1 MYSDANRRSSMRRSN
16 DEFLRRMIGG
26 EQVSAERTVMSST
39 APMPFKPIAPS
50 VPNLRPNHKTACDGT
65 PRGEANDMG
74 NVGGESC
81 PLYVKTPS
89 LAMVYAPRQCWQNLF
104 DPQTALANGTLFAD
118 LVLPFEA
125 GRKFGET
132 EGGLSGK

>member
-1 MYSDANRRSSMRRSN
+1 MYSETNRRASVRRSN

-26 EQVSAERTVMSST
+26 ELVAHDRATMNSPVAVPRVEST
-39 APMPFKPIAPS
+39 APGFPTLDQQS
-50 VPNLRPNHKTACDGT
+50 KTSCDGT
-65 PRGEANDMG
+65 PRGESAGM
-74 NVGGESC
+74 GGESC

-104 DPQTALANGTLFAD
+104 EPQTALANGTLFAD

-125 GRKFGET
+125 GRKYGGT